1 MKKQL
6 IETDL
11 ASVNHVFAEIGF
23 SISESCVID
32 RSKQFDAPIKTT
44 TYPH

>member
-11 ASVNHVFAEIGF
+11 ASVNVVIHEIGLP
-23 SISESCVID
+23 ISESCVID
-32 RSKQFDAPIKTT
+32 RSKQFDAPIDRNI
-44 TYPH
+44 Y